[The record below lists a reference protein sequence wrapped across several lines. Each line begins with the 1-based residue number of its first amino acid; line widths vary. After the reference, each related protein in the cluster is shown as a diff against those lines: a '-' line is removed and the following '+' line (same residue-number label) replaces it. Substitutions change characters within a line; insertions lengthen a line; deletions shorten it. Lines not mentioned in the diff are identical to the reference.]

1 MASKA
6 VPGFLP
12 SRHGFRF
19 ANRWPR
25 SVARRWHVGLV
36 ELGIGNVG
44 RGLCGGMVFAARD
57 RFERGAPGAPEAEAP
72 APESALFREIVDR
85 QFDSFGP
92 LYVVPLRFW
101 LSSALGNAAS
111 RGRETVRNAWP
122 AIRRQI
128 DVGRPAMVGL
138 VREAGWNP
146 LAVGMGHQVAG
157 YRYETTPE
165 GVSIGVYDPN
175 HPGRDDVEIRF
186 EKGPGGEIRHSQST
200 GEPLLG
206 LLSLPWTPARDGA
219 GAAGGGAGAAGA
231 SPR

>member
-1 MASKA
+1 MTSNAID
-6 VPGFLP
+6 GFLP

-19 ANRWPR
+19 ANSWPR

-36 ELGIGNVG
+36 ELGIGDVS
-44 RGLCGGMVFAARD
+44 RGLCGGMAFAARD
-57 RFERGAPGAPEAEAP
+57 RFERGEAGAPETEAP
-72 APESALFREIVDR
+72 RPETALFNEIVDR
-85 QFDSFGP
+85 QFDSFGTV
-92 LYVVPLRFW
+92 YVVPLRFW

-111 RGRETVRNAWP
+111 RGRETVGRAWP
-122 AIRRQI
+122 AIRREI
-128 DVGRPAMVGL
+128 DAGRPAMIGL

-157 YRYETTPE
+157 YRYETTAD

-186 EKGPGGEIRHSQST
+186 GRGRGGEIRHSQST

-206 LLSLPWTPARDGA
+206 ILSLPWKPARSRSA
-219 GAAGGGAGAAGA
+219 
-231 SPR
+231 